1 MENTQKKTMEESRS
15 GLRQDSDCSR
25 KSIDRTFDDLWTGWL
40 WPEDE
45 VEPPN
50 KLRRVS
56 RSFTSLRM
64 VDNIEG
70 DKESTVT
77 KMQNDPIFV
86 TPTKPVTKRSTK
98 RKRLFNKEN
107 LPPLFSESQQS
118 PVRIPAVNVPDI
130 CREMSARQK
139 VVVEMLQKER
149 NYAKVLAFMIKV
161 KNELECSNQPGGAI
175 LTQHDIRDIF
185 GSLQEIYDTHC
196 QILKQLNYHVNNW
209 QDSCLIGNIIQKNI
223 ARLEKVYP
231 PYVKYQDRIARRIA
245 ECDSENE
252 RFKEYEKKLKFR
264 LDGTRESLAEL
275 VIRPVQKLP
284 SMELLLENLL
294 SKTNRSHA
302 DYKQLQNALRQL
314 RQVTCKLNEGKR
326 MADEQIKLF
335 ELNERIDGLP
345 PTLLSSSRHFLC
357 QANAFGLTEESAS
370 MQAVTL
376 FLFDD
381 SLVIGKKKRHMPKS
395 PAALPS
401 TPQRRTTH
409 KFLKEIRLNSVKRV
423 VDVKRD
429 EIKGAF
435 AIVCSEDENE
445 RVYAFATAEDQCPI
459 KRDLLTA
466 LSKQEN
472 VVPSDL
478 FESSSYPMSSNKSLS
493 RAARCLSRRVSR
505 AFSFSRTPKSLQKAM
520 ASVTQAI
527 SPRTPLSSKLTSMAN
542 RRFGLAS
549 SMLDLTGACS
559 IPEEKRS

>member
-1 MENTQKKTMEESRS
+1 
-15 GLRQDSDCSR
+15 
-25 KSIDRTFDDLWTGWL
+25 
-40 WPEDE
+40 
-45 VEPPN
+45 
-50 KLRRVS
+50 
-56 RSFTSLRM
+56 
-64 VDNIEG
+64 
-70 DKESTVT
+70 
-77 KMQNDPIFV
+77 
-86 TPTKPVTKRSTK
+86 
-98 RKRLFNKEN
+98 
-107 LPPLFSESQQS
+107 
-118 PVRIPAVNVPDI
+118 
-130 CREMSARQK
+130 MSARQK

-161 KNELECSNQPGGAI
+161 SKLCHCRNLSSVCIMILFSVAQVKNELERSNQPGGAI

-185 GSLQEIYDTHC
+185 GSIQEIYDTHC

-209 QDSCLIGNIIQKNI
+209 QETCLIGNIIQKNVRKSSFLLCTLKKIITFFIRLIVLSDNQNNYLSCLFALEQI

-252 RFKEYEKKLKFR
+252 RFREYEKKLKFR

-314 RQVTCKLNEGKR
+314 RQVTSKLNEGKR

-357 QANAFGLTEESAS
+357 QANAFGLTEESGS

-381 SLVIGKKKRHMPKS
+381 SLVIAKKKRHMPKS

-445 RVYAFATAEDQCPI
+445 RVYAFAMADDQCPI

-466 LSKQEN
+466 LSKQVLSAGLLYPE
-472 VVPSDL
+472 L
-478 FESSSYPMSSNKSLS
+478 FIYT
-493 RAARCLSRRVSR
+493 
-505 AFSFSRTPKSLQKAM
+505 FF
-520 ASVTQAI
+520 
-527 SPRTPLSSKLTSMAN
+527 
-542 RRFGLAS
+542 FF
-549 SMLDLTGACS
+549 
-559 IPEEKRS
+559 